1 MRPARTTLARA
12 CAALAL
18 LLACALPA
26 AAQNAIVMY
35 TTIAVPPGKPVA
47 LEDLATV
54 TGPDAQRLGRITIL
68 SPQDVPQGTA
78 GAIVVPR
85 AKIKTLLEAAGINWA
100 KATLNG
106 GTTSV
111 LVQAPAEDP
120 DAQTPPATST
130 PLLDPTPTTTSNPT
144 PTPTPT
150 PQPGVLTLR
159 AIILDRIATTNAVQP
174 ADVRLRFDGTPADL
188 AFLDEPVPS
197 TWSLD
202 VTPLGTG
209 LTGRT
214 PVRIEAYAGDRVA
227 LSKTVQAIAL
237 VRVEQPLAAGP
248 LARGQVLTQ
257 GDVTVQERWLP
268 PGQAR
273 VPTVQELVGVQV
285 KKRLEPGRPITS
297 GDVETPVVINRGD
310 DVVVQAISGGLV
322 IKTKAKALTQARQGE
337 RVTLQLAGSKNP
349 FVARAAGRG
358 SAVLSAESSE

>member
-1 MRPARTTLARA
+1 MRPARTTLAQA

-18 LLACALPA
+18 LLACAFPA

-130 PLLDPTPTTTSNPT
+130 PRLGPPPPPPAPPPPT
-144 PTPTPT
+144 PTP
-150 PQPGVLTLR
+150 
-159 AIILDRIATTNAVQP
+159 
-174 ADVRLRFDGTPADL
+174 
-188 AFLDEPVPS
+188 
-197 TWSLD
+197 
-202 VTPLGTG
+202 
-209 LTGRT
+209 
-214 PVRIEAYAGDRVA
+214 
-227 LSKTVQAIAL
+227 
-237 VRVEQPLAAGP
+237 
-248 LARGQVLTQ
+248 
-257 GDVTVQERWLP
+257 P
-268 PGQAR
+268 P
-273 VPTVQELVGVQV
+273 P
-285 KKRLEPGRPITS
+285 P
-297 GDVETPVVINRGD
+297 
-310 DVVVQAISGGLV
+310 
-322 IKTKAKALTQARQGE
+322 
-337 RVTLQLAGSKNP
+337 
-349 FVARAAGRG
+349 
-358 SAVLSAESSE
+358 

>member
-1 MRPARTTLARA
+1 MRPARTTLAPA

-47 LEDLATV
+47 LEDLASV
-54 TGPDAQRLGRITIL
+54 TGPDAQRLGGITIL

-120 DAQTPPATST
+120 EAQTPSATST
-130 PLLDPTPTTTSNPT
+130 PLPD

-227 LSKTVQAIAL
+227 LRKTVQAIAL

-248 LARGQVLTQ
+248 LARGQVLAQ

-337 RVTLQLAGSKNP
+337 RVTLQLPGSKNP

>member
-1 MRPARTTLARA
+1 MRTARTTLARA

-26 AAQNAIVMY
+26 VAQNAIVMY

-54 TGPDAQRLGRITIL
+54 TGPDAQRLGGITIL

-130 PLLDPTPTTTSNPT
+130 PLPDPN
-144 PTPTPT
+144 PTPT
-150 PQPGVLTLR
+150 PQPAVLTLR

-188 AFLDEPVPS
+188 AFLDEPIPS

-214 PVRIEAYAGDRVA
+214 PVRIEAYASDRVA
-227 LSKTVQAIAL
+227 LRKTVQAIAL

-248 LARGQVLTQ
+248 LARGQVLAQ